1 MLPVNYYNLLIEVI
15 WCESVLDRQLF
26 YLIYIIFNPVK

>member
-1 MLPVNYYNLLIEVI
+1 MLPVNYYNLPVEAI

-26 YLIYIIFNPVK
+26 YLIYILLNHVK